1 MRRTAFSSN
10 LEGTAILFLSTKRI
24 RRARSTHSAA
34 NPKAAPLPTTMPST
48 AGADVKTAAEA
59 MNGKYQSS
67 IVIDGLRIM
76 ARHGVWPQETTVGN
90 MFEVSVKLDFDAAGA
105 MMADNFGLTVS
116 YAEVIELIKQEMSVP
131 SKLLENAVRRK
142 QCIGAIIAT
151 SQQ

>member
-1 MRRTAFSSN
+1 
-10 LEGTAILFLSTKRI
+10 
-24 RRARSTHSAA
+24 
-34 NPKAAPLPTTMPST
+34 MPST

-90 MFEVSVKLDFDAAGA
+90 MFEVSVRLDFDAAGA

-116 YAEVIELIKQEMSVP
+116 YAEVIELYAGQSLLAADRKCLFLP
-131 SKLLENAVRRK
+131 NCSKMRCAAYGWL
-142 QCIGAIIAT
+142 
-151 SQQ
+151 